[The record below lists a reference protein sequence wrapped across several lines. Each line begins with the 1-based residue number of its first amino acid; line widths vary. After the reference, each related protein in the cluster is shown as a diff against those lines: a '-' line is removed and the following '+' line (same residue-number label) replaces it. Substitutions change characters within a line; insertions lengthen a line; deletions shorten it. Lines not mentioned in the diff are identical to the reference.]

1 MHSSNHDGILNPRL
15 VVLTLALILAGCG
28 GSGGSA
34 SPDLSSSGSSTGSGS
49 GTGSGAANPGAPTIL
64 FEQPQDNGIGGHF
77 FVPLAAQGSRPKG
90 EFALV
95 LWQVDPFTPNGELVP
110 TSWDAG
116 SKTGFTPSTTL
127 NVQLGFRDMPGTT
140 TAQMDGDV
148 VGAYLNSE
156 DLPSAPVGQKM
167 MITPEYVFLSGTEP
181 MPFASSNAVL
191 NSSMD
196 VQIPVAVGKDTYVNA
211 DFLFIDPNGTHVSY
225 GIKLFHNGVAN
236 PTVST
241 GYDPPTNG
249 YIIDPPLGPDQRFVS
264 AASGSALSTG
274 TPWTG
279 WQHFEWSITQSQ
291 FVAALNYLA
300 AAFPAVAISVDPT
313 QYVLSEVHL
322 NAEFHFQPDPA
333 ELGWSMRG
341 WKVSTTPGG

>member
-1 MHSSNHDGILNPRL
+1 MYDQKVLCRTNLGRTHHRDMHSSNHDGILNPRL

-191 NSSMD
+191 ILRWMYRSRWPSEKIPMSTRISCSSTRT
-196 VQIPVAVGKDTYVNA
+196 A
-211 DFLFIDPNGTHVSY
+211 
-225 GIKLFHNGVAN
+225 
-236 PTVST
+236 
-241 GYDPPTNG
+241 
-249 YIIDPPLGPDQRFVS
+249 
-264 AASGSALSTG
+264 
-274 TPWTG
+274 
-279 WQHFEWSITQSQ
+279 
-291 FVAALNYLA
+291 
-300 AAFPAVAISVDPT
+300 
-313 QYVLSEVHL
+313 
-322 NAEFHFQPDPA
+322 
-333 ELGWSMRG
+333 
-341 WKVSTTPGG
+341 